1 MNATTGNIYLE
12 TCYVLKEKVE
22 VIIKFPSTWNVLLYV
37 IALLVNVSLFFTTLL
52 LNGVT
57 VATIWNSHKLKENA
71 SNFAILIQSIV
82 DLAYGLIVIP
92 LSVMIIVR
100 NLVGSPSC
108 TTVYTCRKLASL
120 LYIFSMTTMSMMSFE
135 RYMGVLYPFV
145 HRVQVTIARLLKYI
159 ISVCCLQAFLYGV
172 TFFNGVQMTRPF
184 FVTNMLLFLA
194 FTAFAYTRIFR
205 CIIKKSRFPPGQQ
218 VVHVAERTNFST
230 KRRLLKE
237 FKIAKS
243 CFLVVV
249 TSLVCFL
256 PSLILVGLLS
266 LETNFL
272 VHTLKNWSYILNVF
286 NSTANSL
293 IFFWRNK
300 ALRTEGMNRIKIIK
314 NSLSRIS
321 TMRADVERAENN

>member
-1 MNATTGNIYLE
+1 MEAYIKPGEMNATTRNIYLE

-57 VATIWNSHKLKENA
+57 VATIWNSHKLKEIA

-145 HRVQVTIARLLKYI
+145 HRVQVTIARLLKFI
-159 ISVCCLQAFLYGV
+159 ITVCCLQAFLYGV
-172 TFFNGVQMTRPF
+172 TFFNGVHFCQMTRPF

-205 CIIKKSRFPPGQQ
+205 SIIKKSRFPPGQQ
-218 VVHVAERTNFST
+218 VVHVAERTNIST

-249 TSLVCFL
+249 TSIVCFL
-256 PSLILVGLLS
+256 PSLILFGVLS

-272 VHTLKNWSYILNVF
+272 VHTLKNCMVIHFKCVQF
-286 NSTANSL
+286 NCELSD
-293 IFFWRNK
+293 IFL
-300 ALRTEGMNRIKIIK
+300 A
-314 NSLSRIS
+314 
-321 TMRADVERAENN
+321 